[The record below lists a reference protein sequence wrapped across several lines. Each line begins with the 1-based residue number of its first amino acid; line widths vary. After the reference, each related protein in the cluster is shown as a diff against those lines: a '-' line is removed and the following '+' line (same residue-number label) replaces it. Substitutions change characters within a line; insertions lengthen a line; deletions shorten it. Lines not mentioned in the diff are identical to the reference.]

1 MDRTVGRPFDH
12 VKKEM
17 AGCHITVLYYLPIL
31 LQAQGHA
38 PPSFVHHILA
48 DPDRQR
54 DVNSAEFQQLLTWT
68 AGTMYGG
75 EWESI
80 TADALSNSN
89 LLAGT
94 ETVS

>member
-1 MDRTVGRPFDH
+1 M
-12 VKKEM
+12 
-17 AGCHITVLYYLPIL
+17 

-80 TADALSNSN
+80 TTDALSNSN
-89 LLAGT
+89 LIAGS
-94 ETVS
+94 ETVSLSEDSKITIFLLSGI